1 MTPLDR
7 LNTEPADAARA
18 ELLRC
23 CGCARWA
30 DAVVAQR
37 PFADA
42 AALLQAAD
50 DAWAQTSEP
59 EWREAM
65 THHPRIGDVSKLR
78 EKFAATATWSSQEQE
93 GVNAAGE
100 ELLHALA
107 EGNRAYEERYGF
119 IFLVCAT
126 GKRADEMLA
135 LLRARMNN
143 APPDELR
150 IAAGEQAKI
159 TRIRL
164 EKLLS
169 P

>member
-1 MTPLDR
+1 VTALER
-7 LNTEPADAARA
+7 LNTEDREAAQA
-18 ELLRC
+18 ELVRC
-23 CGCARWA
+23 CGCVKWA
-30 DAVVAQR
+30 NGVLAQR

-42 AALLQAAD
+42 AALLRAAD
-50 DAWAQTSEP
+50 EAWAQTSEP

-93 GVNAAGE
+93 GVNAADE
-100 ELLHALA
+100 KVLSALA
-107 EGNRAYEERYGF
+107 EANRAYEERYGF

-135 LLRARMNN
+135 LLQARMNHT
-143 APPDELR
+143 PPDELR

>member
-1 MTPLDR
+1 MTALER
-7 LNTEPADAARA
+7 LNTEPPDAAQA
-18 ELLRC
+18 ELVRC
-23 CGCARWA
+23 CGCVKWA
-30 DAVVAQR
+30 EAVLVRR
-37 PFADA
+37 PFVDG

-50 DAWAQTSEP
+50 EVWAQTSEP

-93 GVNAAGE
+93 GVSAADE
-100 ELLHALA
+100 AVLSALA
-107 EGNRAYEERYGF
+107 EANRAYEARYGF

-135 LLRARMNN
+135 LLQARMNN
-143 APPDELR
+143 TPPDELR